1 MKLYQRLIKQGIINK
16 EVLMKDVRKLVSN
29 IKNYRADSDYKKIQE
44 RGKYYEQKNN

>member
-1 MKLYQRLIKQGIINK
+1 MKIYHRLVKEGIINK

-44 RGKYYEQKNN
+44 RGKYYEQKNS